1 MKIRVQVL
9 IESETGN
16 TDAAENI
23 VCLERED
30 LRLENLGLALAEA
43 KSILAGVQQSMVDR
57 QIEEY
62 IDQEACCSLWEGTAP
77 QRAPSPYVSYA
88 VW

>member
-1 MKIRVQVL
+1 MKIRVHVL

-43 KSILAGVQQSMVDR
+43 KSI
-57 QIEEY
+57 
-62 IDQEACCSLWEGTAP
+62 SLVFSNPWLTDKSRNIRSRSLLLSVEGTAP
-77 QRAPSPYVSYA
+77 QSAPAHYVSYA

>member
-9 IESETGN
+9 IESETGS

-30 LRLENLGLALAEA
+30 LQPENLGLTLAEA
-43 KSILAGVQQSMVDR
+43 KSILAGVQKSMVDR
-57 QIEEY
+57 QIE
-62 IDQEACCSLWEGTAP
+62 
-77 QRAPSPYVSYA
+77 
-88 VW
+88 